1 MAVSVSVLMLW
12 WWLWGDY
19 CQGSVMAV
27 LSVMTALVTARGCCC
42 GGCGDDSVG
51 SGDGDGGLG
60 DNKSPSMLGTK
71 KAGDL

>member
-1 MAVSVSVLMLW
+1 MIFPILAVVALLM
-12 WWLWGDY
+12 
-19 CQGSVMAV
+19 
-27 LSVMTALVTARGCCC
+27 ALVTALGCCC